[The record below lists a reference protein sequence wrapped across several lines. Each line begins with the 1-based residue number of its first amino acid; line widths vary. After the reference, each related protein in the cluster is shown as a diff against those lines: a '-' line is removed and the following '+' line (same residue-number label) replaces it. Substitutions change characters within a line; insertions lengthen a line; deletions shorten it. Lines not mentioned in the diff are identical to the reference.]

1 MNSALSGMDAL
12 ETIPLD
18 DILASDD
25 DVDGLTLLDADFFEP
40 TVSMIQPAEEI
51 RSAQTNVNKKLA
63 MSKSP
68 ALIDCTFQTKTK
80 DTRKRQRE
88 ETEYLRSKVEVLE
101 QNLKVRQQIKSQ
113 DKDNETP
120 WQNIAT
126 RIRNAR
132 AGTTHKFRKTLQ
144 ALMKKKPKLT
154 TLPTLASDQWRLNK
168 LVKDPSLRRQA
179 MHDICEQQY
188 QLTEFMLVENGLLDR
203 VDEYVSCSPRLSKI
217 NNELVIQF
225 ASCTTRAFDFNAMSD
240 LVWSLFQGLR
250 AGANKRN
257 VEFGRLLQQVQ
268 LFYKRYIEN
277 NRHVIVGRS
286 ILEDELYPFQNGD
299 LVLNKSS
306 WIVLEK
312 VDNGAACRLKY
323 MQKSTL
329 PMIQLNN
336 AAKRD
341 ILSQHNRIGS
351 VTDSVL
357 LSLKTMNLE
366 FTRAIDTMLK
376 AHSTN
381 AVDTLVY

>member
-1 MNSALSGMDAL
+1 MDAL

-126 RIRNAR
+126 RIP
-132 AGTTHKFRKTLQ
+132 
-144 ALMKKKPKLT
+144 LMKKKPKLT

-203 VDEYVSCSPRLSKI
+203 VDEYKIADLDDGSIYFCYVKNLGAFSSKS
-217 NNELVIQF
+217 NCL
-225 ASCTTRAFDFNAMSD
+225 
-240 LVWSLFQGLR
+240 
-250 AGANKRN
+250 
-257 VEFGRLLQQVQ
+257 
-268 LFYKRYIEN
+268 YKRYIEN

>member
-51 RSAQTNVNKKLA
+51 RSAQANVNKKLA
-63 MSKSP
+63 TSKSP
-68 ALIDCTFQTKTK
+68 ALIACTFQTKTK

-126 RIRNAR
+126 RIRNVSKYAQR
-132 AGTTHKFRKTLQ
+132 ENEKLRQELEQHINFGKTLQ

-154 TLPTLASDQWRLNK
+154 MLPTLASDQWRLNK

-250 AGANKRN
+250 AGTNKRN
-257 VEFGRLLQQVQ
+257 KIADLDDGSIYFCYVKNLGAFSSKSNCL
-268 LFYKRYIEN
+268 YKRYIEN
-277 NRHVIVGRS
+277 N
-286 ILEDELYPFQNGD
+286 
-299 LVLNKSS
+299 
-306 WIVLEK
+306 
-312 VDNGAACRLKY
+312 
-323 MQKSTL
+323 
-329 PMIQLNN
+329 
-336 AAKRD
+336 
-341 ILSQHNRIGS
+341 
-351 VTDSVL
+351 
-357 LSLKTMNLE
+357 
-366 FTRAIDTMLK
+366 
-376 AHSTN
+376 
-381 AVDTLVY
+381 

>member
-1 MNSALSGMDAL
+1 MDAL

-101 QNLKVRQQIKSQ
+101 QNLK
-113 DKDNETP
+113 
-120 WQNIAT
+120 
-126 RIRNAR
+126 AR

-257 VEFGRLLQQVQ
+257 KIADLDDGSIYFCYVKNLGAFSSKSNC
-268 LFYKRYIEN
+268 FTS
-277 NRHVIVGRS
+277 VILKTIDTSLSV
-286 ILEDELYPFQNGD
+286 EDELYPFQNGD